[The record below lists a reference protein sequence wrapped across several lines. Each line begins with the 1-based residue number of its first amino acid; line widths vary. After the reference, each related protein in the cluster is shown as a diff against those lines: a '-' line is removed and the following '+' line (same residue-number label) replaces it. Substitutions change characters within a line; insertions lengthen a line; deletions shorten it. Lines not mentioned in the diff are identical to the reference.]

1 MHDKFIAHTKK
12 KLRNQC
18 RSSYD
23 LRTSYFLLAHDFIM
37 HEKGEGEKVSQ
48 LTVSF
53 AIAYIH
59 SHSI

>member
-1 MHDKFIAHTKK
+1 MHDKFIAKKK

-37 HEKGEGEKVSQ
+37 HEKEGEKVPQ

-53 AIAYIH
+53 TIAYIH
-59 SHSI
+59 SLSI

>member
-1 MHDKFIAHTKK
+1 MHDKFIAKK

-37 HEKGEGEKVSQ
+37 HEKEGEKVPQ

-53 AIAYIH
+53 SAIAYIH
-59 SHSI
+59 SLSI